1 MNPKASEVVP
11 ETPEL
16 AVTPIEQISVPPPKR
31 PASAQQLP
39 PKSASQQL
47 VSRTV
52 AAHFSGPMPPPD
64 LLGRYEEICPGSADR
79 MLRMAE
85 DEAGHRRKIENA
97 IVDAQIQNNRHQFSE
112 SRRGQLCALTITIAA
127 IVAGV
132 YTANQGHEI
141 AGSIIG
147 VGGIGGIVTSFILGR
162 HKPKVP
168 ETPPKEPDKS
178 ESKQKQK
185 RKR

>member
-1 MNPKASEVVP
+1 
-11 ETPEL
+11 
-16 AVTPIEQISVPPPKR
+16 
-31 PASAQQLP
+31 
-39 PKSASQQL
+39 
-47 VSRTV
+47 
-52 AAHFSGPMPPPD
+52 
-64 LLGRYEEICPGSADR
+64 

-85 DEAGHRRKIENA
+85 DEAEHRRKIENA

-112 SRRGQLCALTITIAA
+112 ARSGQLCALTITLVA

-147 VGGIGGIVTSFILGR
+147 VGGIGGIVTTFIFGR

-168 ETPPKEPDKS
+168 ETSPKEPDKLS
-178 ESKQKQK
+178 NKPKQM
-185 RKR
+185 RKK